1 MGTQWVK
8 SGSCAAFYH
17 IKKVNDM
24 DCVDIYGTLGP
35 MCSDTDTLAAMFEA
49 GMTGIRLNLSHV
61 TLRESEHLIENL
73 HKAAALSGAKTQLL
87 IDMQGPEL
95 RIGRMNAPLD
105 LKEGDKLTFLEQGDP
120 EARKAGTLR
129 KIVTV
134 PGEVLKALEVS
145 REVLLDDGKIL
156 ARITENRGSSA
167 QAQVLRG
174 GVLQGRKSI
183 AIPGTK
189 IDIPTMTQAD
199 LQNISVA
206 REYGVTAVM
215 QPFVR
220 SREDLVT
227 VRRAIDEAGATG
239 EIALFAKIENL
250 DGVRQIDELIPESD
264 HIVIARGDLGNAVKL
279 WELPGVQKYIAG
291 KCRAASRDFMV
302 VTQMLA
308 SMESNPVPTRAEVS
322 DIFNA
327 VLDGAASVMVTGET
341 AVGRYPVL
349 AISYLVK
356 TVREAIRYRLNE

>member
-1 MGTQWVK
+1 MR
-8 SGSCAAFYH
+8 H
-17 IKKVNDM
+17 
-24 DCVDIYGTLGP
+24 VDIYGTIGP
-35 MCSDTDTLAAMFEA
+35 MCSDVDTLAAMFDA

-61 TLRESEHLIENL
+61 TLKESENLISNL
-73 HKAAALSGAKTQLL
+73 HKAAEMSGVKAQLL
-87 IDMQGPEL
+87 IDLQGPEL

-105 LKEGDKLTFLEQGDP
+105 LREGDVLGFMEQGDP
-120 EARKAGTLR
+120 DARKSQALR

-134 PGEVLKALEVS
+134 PKEVLLALS
-145 REVLLDDGKIL
+145 AGREALLDDGKIL
-156 ARITENRGSSA
+156 ARVLENTGHTA
-167 QAQVLRG
+167 KATILRG
-174 GVLQGRKSI
+174 GVLTGRKSI

-199 LQNISVA
+199 IRNIEVA

-220 SREDLVT
+220 NREDLIT
-227 VRRAIDEAGATG
+227 VRKALRKSGNEN
-239 EIALFAKIENL
+239 IALFAKIENM
-250 DGVRQIDELIPESD
+250 DGVRQIDELIAESD

-302 VTQMLA
+302 VTQMLS
-308 SMESNPVPTRAEVS
+308 SMETHPVPTRAEVS

-327 VLDGAASVMVTGET
+327 VLDGASSVMVTGET

-349 AISYLVK
+349 TISYLARTANEALK
-356 TVREAIRYRLNE
+356 FREAQ

>member
-1 MGTQWVK
+1 MR
-8 SGSCAAFYH
+8 H
-17 IKKVNDM
+17 
-24 DCVDIYGTLGP
+24 VDIYGTIGP
-35 MCSDTDTLAAMFEA
+35 MCSDVETLAAMFDA

-61 TLRESEHLIENL
+61 TLKESENLIANL
-73 HKAAALSGAKTQLL
+73 HKAAEMSGVKAQLL
-87 IDMQGPEL
+87 IDLQGPEL

-105 LKEGDKLTFLEQGDP
+105 LREGDVLDFMEQGDP
-120 EARKAGTLR
+120 DARKSQVLR

-134 PGEVLKALEVS
+134 PKEVLLALTAG
-145 REVLLDDGKIL
+145 REALLDDGKIL
-156 ARITENRGSSA
+156 ARVLENTGNA
-167 QAQVLRG
+167 AKATILRG
-174 GVLQGRKSI
+174 GVLTGRKSI

-199 LQNISVA
+199 IKNIEVA

-220 SREDLVT
+220 NREDLIT
-227 VRRAIDEAGATG
+227 VRKALRKAGN
-239 EIALFAKIENL
+239 ESIALFAKIENM
-250 DGVRQIDELIPESD
+250 DGVRQIDELIAESD

-302 VTQMLA
+302 VTQMLS
-308 SMESNPVPTRAEVS
+308 SMETHPVPTRAEVS

-327 VLDGAASVMVTGET
+327 VLDGASSVMVTGET

-349 AISYLVK
+349 TISYLARTANEALK
-356 TVREAIRYRLNE
+356 FREAQ

>member
-1 MGTQWVK
+1 MR
-8 SGSCAAFYH
+8 H
-17 IKKVNDM
+17 
-24 DCVDIYGTLGP
+24 VDIYGTIGP
-35 MCSDTDTLAAMFEA
+35 MCSDVETLAAMFDA

-61 TLRESEHLIENL
+61 TLKESENLISNL
-73 HKAAALSGAKTQLL
+73 HKAAEMSGVKAQLL
-87 IDMQGPEL
+87 IDLQGPEL

-105 LKEGDKLTFLEQGDP
+105 LREGDVLGFMEQGDP
-120 EARKAGTLR
+120 DARKSQALR

-134 PGEVLKALEVS
+134 PKEVLLALS
-145 REVLLDDGKIL
+145 AGREALLDDGKIL
-156 ARITENRGSSA
+156 ARVLENTGHTA
-167 QAQVLRG
+167 KATILRG
-174 GVLQGRKSI
+174 GVLTGRKSI

-199 LQNISVA
+199 IRNIEVA

-220 SREDLVT
+220 NREDLIT
-227 VRRAIDEAGATG
+227 VRKALRKAGNEG
-239 EIALFAKIENL
+239 IALFAKIENM
-250 DGVRQIDELIPESD
+250 DGVRQIDELIAESD

-302 VTQMLA
+302 VTQMLS
-308 SMESNPVPTRAEVS
+308 SMETHPVPTRAEVS

-327 VLDGAASVMVTGET
+327 VLDGASSVMVTGET

-349 AISYLVK
+349 TISYLAR
-356 TVREAIRYRLNE
+356 TANEALKFHEAQ

>member
-1 MGTQWVK
+1 MR
-8 SGSCAAFYH
+8 H
-17 IKKVNDM
+17 
-24 DCVDIYGTLGP
+24 VDIYGTIGP
-35 MCSDTDTLAAMFEA
+35 MCSDVETLAAMFDA

-61 TLRESEHLIENL
+61 TLKESENLISNL
-73 HKAAALSGAKTQLL
+73 HKAAEMSGVKAQLL
-87 IDMQGPEL
+87 IDLQGPEL

-105 LKEGDKLTFLEQGDP
+105 LREGDVLGFMEQGDP
-120 EARKAGTLR
+120 DARKSQALR

-134 PGEVLKALEVS
+134 PKEVLLALTAG
-145 REVLLDDGKIL
+145 REALLDDGKIL
-156 ARITENRGSSA
+156 ARVLENTGNA
-167 QAQVLRG
+167 AKATILRG
-174 GVLQGRKSI
+174 GVLTGRKSI

-199 LQNISVA
+199 IRNIEVA

-220 SREDLVT
+220 NREDLIT
-227 VRRAIDEAGATG
+227 VRKALRKSGNES
-239 EIALFAKIENL
+239 IALFAKIENM
-250 DGVRQIDELIPESD
+250 DGVRQIDELIAESD

-302 VTQMLA
+302 VTQMLS
-308 SMESNPVPTRAEVS
+308 SMETHPVPTRAEVS

-327 VLDGAASVMVTGET
+327 VLDGASSVMVTGET

-349 AISYLVK
+349 TISYLARTANEALK
-356 TVREAIRYRLNE
+356 FREAQ

>member
-1 MGTQWVK
+1 MR
-8 SGSCAAFYH
+8 H
-17 IKKVNDM
+17 
-24 DCVDIYGTLGP
+24 VDIYGTIGP
-35 MCSDTDTLAAMFEA
+35 MCSDVETLAAMFDA

-61 TLRESEHLIENL
+61 TLKESENLISNL
-73 HKAAALSGAKTQLL
+73 HKAAEMSGVKAQLL
-87 IDMQGPEL
+87 IDLQGPEL

-105 LKEGDKLTFLEQGDP
+105 LREGDVLGFMEQGDP
-120 EARKAGTLR
+120 DARKSQALR

-134 PGEVLKALEVS
+134 PKEVLLALS
-145 REVLLDDGKIL
+145 AGREALLDDGKIL
-156 ARITENRGSSA
+156 ARVLENTGHTA
-167 QAQVLRG
+167 KATILRG
-174 GVLQGRKSI
+174 GVLTGRKSI

-199 LQNISVA
+199 IRNIEVA

-220 SREDLVT
+220 NREDLIT
-227 VRRAIDEAGATG
+227 VRKALRKAGN
-239 EIALFAKIENL
+239 ESIALFAKIENM
-250 DGVRQIDELIPESD
+250 DGVRQIDELIAESD

-302 VTQMLA
+302 VTQMLS
-308 SMESNPVPTRAEVS
+308 SMETHPVPTRAEVS

-327 VLDGAASVMVTGET
+327 VLDGASSVMVTGET

-349 AISYLVK
+349 TISYLAR
-356 TVREAIRYRLNE
+356 TANEALKFHEAQ

>member
-1 MGTQWVK
+1 MR
-8 SGSCAAFYH
+8 H
-17 IKKVNDM
+17 
-24 DCVDIYGTLGP
+24 VDIYGTIGP
-35 MCSDTDTLAAMFEA
+35 MCSDVDTLAAMFDA

-61 TLRESEHLIENL
+61 TLKESENLISNL
-73 HKAAALSGAKTQLL
+73 HKAAEMSGVKAQLL
-87 IDMQGPEL
+87 IDLQGPEL

-105 LKEGDKLTFLEQGDP
+105 LREGDVLDFMEQGDP
-120 EARKAGTLR
+120 DARKSQVLR

-134 PGEVLKALEVS
+134 PKEVLLALTAG
-145 REVLLDDGKIL
+145 REALLDDGKIL
-156 ARITENRGSSA
+156 ARVLENTGNA
-167 QAQVLRG
+167 AKATILRG
-174 GVLQGRKSI
+174 GVLTGRKSI

-199 LQNISVA
+199 IKNIEVA

-220 SREDLVT
+220 NREDLIT
-227 VRRAIDEAGATG
+227 VRKALRKSGNES
-239 EIALFAKIENL
+239 IALFAKIENM
-250 DGVRQIDELIPESD
+250 DGVRQIDELIAESD

-302 VTQMLA
+302 VTQMLS
-308 SMESNPVPTRAEVS
+308 SMETHPVPTRAEVS

-327 VLDGAASVMVTGET
+327 VLDGASSVMVTGET

-349 AISYLVK
+349 TISYLARTANEALK
-356 TVREAIRYRLNE
+356 FREAQ

>member
-1 MGTQWVK
+1 MR
-8 SGSCAAFYH
+8 H
-17 IKKVNDM
+17 
-24 DCVDIYGTLGP
+24 VDIYGTIGP
-35 MCSDTDTLAAMFEA
+35 MCSDVETLAAMFDA

-61 TLRESEHLIENL
+61 TLKESENLISNL
-73 HKAAALSGAKTQLL
+73 HKAAEMSGVKAQLL
-87 IDMQGPEL
+87 IDLQGPEL

-105 LKEGDKLTFLEQGDP
+105 LREGDVLGFMEQGDP
-120 EARKAGTLR
+120 DARKSQALR

-134 PGEVLKALEVS
+134 PKEVLLALTAG
-145 REVLLDDGKIL
+145 REALLDDGKIL
-156 ARITENRGSSA
+156 ARVLENTGNA
-167 QAQVLRG
+167 AKATILRG
-174 GVLQGRKSI
+174 GVLTGRKSI

-199 LQNISVA
+199 IRNIEVA

-220 SREDLVT
+220 NREDLIT
-227 VRRAIDEAGATG
+227 VRKALRKSGNEN
-239 EIALFAKIENL
+239 IALFAKIENM
-250 DGVRQIDELIPESD
+250 DGVRQIDELIAESD

-302 VTQMLA
+302 VTQMLS
-308 SMESNPVPTRAEVS
+308 SMETHPVPTRAEVS

-327 VLDGAASVMVTGET
+327 VLDGASSVMVTGET

-349 AISYLVK
+349 TISYLARTANEALK
-356 TVREAIRYRLNE
+356 FREAQ